1 MKALRHE
8 LRRLLALWWSL
19 PLLLLTAALLVFY
32 FYRMTEGGREAAD
45 CLLLLFA
52 DKKYHAL
59 GYAVLALVLLGTDV
73 AAHMD
78 RAEQMAGRSDAAFF
92 GRKLA
97 LLYLGVLLLEAVCTA
112 ACFLL
117 RGLPAS
123 LLGTL
128 SAGTVLTRAL
138 LDLAA
143 AAPFF
148 VIQALAPTVT
158 AMLLA
163 DGLALVVWLTVY
175 DAHIPEWYYALRG
188 AAPLPLHWPLLAAL
202 AAALALPVVLA
213 AWAKIKDKR

>member
-19 PLLLLTAALLVFY
+19 PLLLLAAALLVFY

-59 GYAVLALVLLGTDV
+59 AYAVLALVLLGTDV
-73 AAHMD
+73 SARMD
-78 RAEQMAGRSDAAFF
+78 RAERMAGRSDAAFF

-97 LLYLGVLLLEAVCTA
+97 LLYLGVLLLEAVYTA

-123 LLGTL
+123 LLDSISVG
-128 SAGTVLTRAL
+128 AVLTRLL
-138 LDLAA
+138 LDLAT

-148 VIQALAPTVT
+148 VIQALAPTIT

-163 DGLALVVWLTVY
+163 DGFVLIVWLTVY
-175 DAHIPEWYYALRG
+175 DAHLEEWYMAVRYGSA
-188 AAPLPLHWPLLAAL
+188 LPLSWAL
-202 AAALALPVVLA
+202 LPVAIVA
-213 AWAKIKDKR
+213 ATLPAVSAGRMLQKKHW